1 MTRHAGTARVARMG
15 VGWAQRS
22 RHALWLGVL
31 LVLVA
36 SACRKSGAQFDME
49 LARRKSDL
57 DAEDLAGSARIEDGV
72 HVREVKFSSRR
83 WDGEPSTIRIQAYV
97 AVPPGQ
103 YPRHSKP
110 AVIYAHGLGGQ
121 ADRSTVI
128 ELCRNL
134 DVVAV
139 SLSGPGLGTSQGSA
153 LLPTE
158 PGLLFVGHDD
168 IRHNWLYTYV
178 FAILRTIT
186 FAQTLPE
193 VDPQA
198 IALTGFSLGGI
209 ATLIANGVDDRI
221 AGALPVAA
229 SGSLQAA
236 AEQDTWLRQMIVSA
250 TLQRAARSAA
260 QPLPDPLKDPGVQ
273 ALFQKLDPLRFA
285 KKQHG
290 TVYLLMGAQDE
301 YFPLQQTLDTFRA
314 LRGRHK
320 RLALVPDYDHGW
332 YFGSGCPARCMPSSS
347 TRPTDAG
354 SSCPAPPICPATC
367 PADAH
372 SPHCGPQHSY
382 NRQAEFAARWALLL
396 RALIAQHVARP
407 PRPFP
412 AAPTMPTIYVQ
423 ANEVLVSSAAATVA
437 ARLAISTD
445 CGYTFSQHEL
455 ARMPDG
461 SYRFPQPAP
470 QGALLIAEV
479 EGPEGA
485 VSTAISQQ
493 SSTTA
498 CPPRFRPFGPRPA
511 SEAQSGP

>member
-1 MTRHAGTARVARMG
+1 MDPMTQHRAPRRAARARTDLTSPLARPARWLLTLLLIVTA
-15 VGWAQRS
+15 
-22 RHALWLGVL
+22 
-31 LVLVA
+31 
-36 SACRKSGAQFDME
+36 ACRESGARFDLD
-49 LARRKSDL
+49 LARRSSDL
-57 DAEDLAGSARIEDGV
+57 DAADVPGSHSVEDGV
-72 HVREVKFSSRR
+72 HVREVRFSSRH
-83 WDGEPSTIRIQAYV
+83 WAGEPSVIRIQAFV

-139 SLSGPGLGTSQGSA
+139 SLSGPGLGASQGSA
-153 LLPTE
+153 LTPTE
-158 PGLLFVGHDD
+158 PGLLFVGQDD
-168 IRHNWLYTYV
+168 IRRNWLYAYV

-198 IALTGFSLGGI
+198 IAVTGFSLGGI

-221 AGALPVAA
+221 RGALPVAA

-236 AEQDTWLRQMIVSA
+236 ASQDTWLRQMIVSA
-250 TLQRAARSAA
+250 TQQRAARSGTP
-260 QPLPDPLKDPGVQ
+260 PLPDPLQDPGVQ
-273 ALFQKLDPLRFA
+273 ALFHKLDPLRYA

-301 YFPLQQTLDTFRA
+301 YFPLRQTLDTFRA

-332 YFGSGCPARCMPSSS
+332 YFGSGCPARCMP
-347 TRPTDAG
+347 G
-354 SSCPAPPICPATC
+354 SNPAPATERACPPPPICPTSC
-367 PADAH
+367 PPDAG
-372 SPHCGPQHSY
+372 SPHCGPQASY
-382 NRQAEFAARWALLL
+382 NRQEEFAARWALLL
-396 RALIAQHVARP
+396 RALVAQHVARP

-412 AAPTMPTIYVQ
+412 AAPTMPLIYVQ
-423 ANEVLVSSAAATVA
+423 AGEVLVSSAAATVA

-445 CGYTFSQHEL
+445 CGYTFSQHPL
-455 ARMPDG
+455 TRQPDG
-461 SYRFPQPAP
+461 SYRYPQGVPA
-470 QGALLIAEV
+470 GALLIAEV

-485 VSTAISQQ
+485 ISTSISQQ
-493 SSTTA
+493 PGASTCT
-498 CPPRFRPFGPRPA
+498 PRFRPFGPRPA
-511 SEAQSGP
+511 GP